1 MLSKVQS
8 TVILLIG
15 SAFAAFQIWNYIA
28 PVSEELVVTLV
39 NAIFALLSVLF
50 GATKTGQA
58 FIYNITTARVER
70 LKNGG

>member
-39 NAIFALLSVLF
+39 NAIFALLAVLF
-50 GATKTGQA
+50 PATKLVQA
-58 FIYNITTARVER
+58 FMYNITTARVER